1 MSSPMDPLDQRREA
15 LSRAGE
21 WLGTL
26 PARLSLEQE
35 DAVGV
40 ISERCGYSPPAVQ
53 RAFRARFWR
62 APTLEMSRGL

>member
-1 MSSPMDPLDQRREA
+1 A

-21 WLGTL
+21 WLGSL

-40 ISERCGYSPPAVQ
+40 ISERCGYSPPAVR
-53 RAFRARFWR
+53 RAFQARFWVESPIR
-62 APTLEMSRGL
+62 STPELSRDL